1 MNDQLQEWIR
11 WGLGGLGALSLFYAR
26 YVHGQMDT
34 LREQVVDVK
43 TKLASVSTSTTT
55 LARLESDLSSL
66 TKVVYRIA
74 GHLGV
79 PTGD

>member
-1 MNDQLQEWIR
+1 MDIELEDWIR
-11 WGLGGLGALSLFYAR
+11 WGLGGIGVLSMAYAR
-26 YVHGQMDT
+26 YIHGQMDT

-55 LARLESDLSSL
+55 LARLENDLSSL

>member
-1 MNDQLQEWIR
+1 MDDQLQEWIR
-11 WGLGGLGALSLFYAR
+11 WGLAGIGTLSMVYAR
-26 YVHGQMDT
+26 YLHGQIDK
-34 LREQVVDVK
+34 LREQVGAQE
-43 TKLASVSTSTTT
+43 TKIAAVSASTAT
-55 LARLESDLSSL
+55 LTRVENDLSSL

>member
-1 MNDQLQEWIR
+1 MQEWIR
-11 WGLGGLGALSLFYAR
+11 WVLGGLGTLSMVYAR
-26 YVHGQMDT
+26 YLHSQIDK
-34 LREQVVDVK
+34 LREQMGAQE
-43 TKLASVSTSTTT
+43 TKIAAVSASTAT
-55 LARLESDLSSL
+55 LTRVENDLSSL